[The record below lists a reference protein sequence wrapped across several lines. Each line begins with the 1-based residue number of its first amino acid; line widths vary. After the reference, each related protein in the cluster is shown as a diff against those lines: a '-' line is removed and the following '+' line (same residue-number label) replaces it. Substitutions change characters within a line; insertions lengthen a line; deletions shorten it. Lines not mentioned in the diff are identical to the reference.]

1 MLYPFSKC
9 NDIID
14 QNENK
19 TRGATIAKPYS
30 QAFGA
35 SFQKKFWRANIG
47 TQIKAMVVEKPFR
60 YFVTFAMGLK

>member
-19 TRGATIAKPYS
+19 NKGCNYCKAIFPS
-30 QAFGA
+30 IWGFLP
-35 SFQKKFWRANIG
+35 KKILKSEHWHTDKGYGGR
-47 TQIKAMVVEKPFR
+47 KPFR